1 MALVNH
7 RAREVHFKIVYYG
20 PGLGGKTTN
29 LRSLHDRLPPE
40 RRGQLISI
48 ATEHERT
55 LFFDFLPIELGKV
68 NGLTTR
74 FHLYTVPGQV
84 YYRLS
89 RRAVLQG
96 LDAVVFV
103 ADSHPAR
110 EAANHES
117 LADLGTQIVT
127 LGSRPTTSADA
138 VGVPVQQARSAAGH
152 ADRADAR
159 GPQCFGSARVRG
171 DRGARRGRER
181 DAARGVQGSARAARR
196 TDAGGRRRR
205 TGWLR
210 RRKSRRSAGVK
221 AFARA
226 LATLGPVG
234 YAPIA
239 PATVASLVVALVGW
253 FLPAPPLLV
262 ALCLIAAGTALAVW
276 LCGVA
281 EESLGRDAHP
291 IVADE
296 VVGQSLALVLVPHQP
311 LAFLASFVLFRIF
324 DVWKPLGANQAQ
336 ALPGGLGVVA
346 DDVIAG
352 LTACAAFHLGWLG
365 LRSMGAMH

>member
-110 EAANHES
+110 EAANRES
-117 LADLGTQIVT
+117 LADLGTQIMT
-127 LGSRPTTSADA
+127 LGLTPDQLRRTPWVFQYNKRDLPLAM
-138 VGVPVQQARSAAGH
+138 PIEQMRAALN
-152 ADRADAR
+152 A
-159 GPQCFGSARVRG
+159 S
-171 DRGARRGRER
+171 GAPEFEAI
-181 DAARGVQGSARAARR
+181 AARGVGVSETLRAACKAVLARL
-196 TDAGGRRRR
+196 AGPIQA
-205 TGWLR
+205 
-210 RRKSRRSAGVK
+210 SATAGASVT
-221 AFARA
+221 AAA
-226 LATLGPVG
+226 ANSAAT
-234 YAPIA
+234 
-239 PATVASLVVALVGW
+239 PA
-253 FLPAPPLLV
+253 
-262 ALCLIAAGTALAVW
+262 
-276 LCGVA
+276 
-281 EESLGRDAHP
+281 
-291 IVADE
+291 
-296 VVGQSLALVLVPHQP
+296 
-311 LAFLASFVLFRIF
+311 
-324 DVWKPLGANQAQ
+324 
-336 ALPGGLGVVA
+336 
-346 DDVIAG
+346 
-352 LTACAAFHLGWLG
+352 
-365 LRSMGAMH
+365 